1 MEKSGSSHFRC
12 QQTGEEK
19 MKIILRVIVNAVAI
33 GITAWLLPG
42 VQVTND
48 SITTYLLLGLI
59 FGLVNALVKPI
70 VTLLS
75 CPLVI
80 LTLGLFVLVINGLMM
95 LLTATF
101 SGGLLQVAGLGT
113 AMVAG
118 VVMGVTN
125 MVLEAV
131 TGAFAEDDR

>member
-1 MEKSGSSHFRC
+1 
-12 QQTGEEK
+12 

-33 GITAWLLPG
+33 GVTAWLLPG
-42 VQVTND
+42 VRVTSD
-48 SITTYLLLGLI
+48 SITTYLLRGLI

-80 LTLGLFVLVINGLMM
+80 LTLGLFVLVINGLML

-113 AMVAG
+113 AVVAG

-131 TGAFAEDDR
+131 VGAFAEDREQGSSYL

>member
-1 MEKSGSSHFRC
+1 MEKSGSSYFRC

-113 AMVAG
+113 AVVAG
-118 VVMGVTN
+118 IVMGVTN

-131 TGAFAEDDR
+131 VGAFAEDRE